1 MLKRLRLKFICI
13 NMVTVTAMLCVILGL
28 VFHFTQMNL
37 ERESLR
43 MMQAAVERPFQPG
56 TPGQPPKQLPLPYF
70 ILRTGGDRDGLSVVA
85 QSGYDLT
92 DTALLEACLEA
103 ALSSGEPAGVLGD
116 YGLRFFCA
124 SRPGEVRVIFADISG
139 ERATLENL
147 LGTSLLV
154 GAVSFFA
161 FLGISLVLARWA
173 VGPVERAWEQQKQFV
188 SDASHE
194 LKTPLTVIM
203 TNAELLQS
211 AGPEQVPR
219 AAGSILTMSRQM
231 RGLVEGLLELARADA
246 GRTREAF
253 APLDFSKLVSDALL
267 PFEPL
272 LFEAGLDLS
281 SRIEPGIQLT
291 GSPSQLR
298 QVVHILLD
306 NAGKYTAPNGQV
318 AVELRRRGRN
328 RCVLS
333 VATSGAPLT
342 RQELTDIFKRFYR
355 ADPARA
361 MNQSYGLGLPIAQAI
376 VGAHRGRIW
385 AESGGAGNTFFVELP
400 V

>member
-1 MLKRLRLKFICI
+1 MLRRLRLKFICI

-28 VFHFTQMNL
+28 VYHFTQMNL

-43 MMQAAVERPFQPG
+43 MMQAAAEHPFQPG
-56 TPGQPPKQLPLPYF
+56 APGQPPEQLPLPYF
-70 ILRTGGDRDGLSVVA
+70 ILRRNRDGVDVVA

-92 DTALLEACLEA
+92 DRALLEDCLEA
-103 ALSSGEPAGVLGD
+103 ALASGEPVGVLED
-116 YGLRFFCA
+116 YGLRFCRA
-124 SRPGEVRVIFADISG
+124 VRPGEVRFIFAGVSS
-139 ERATLENL
+139 ERTTLKNL

-173 VGPVERAWEQQKQFV
+173 VGPVERAWAQQKQFV
-188 SDASHE
+188 ADASHE

-211 AGPEQVPR
+211 GGPEQVPR

-246 GRTREAF
+246 GTPKDAL

-267 PFEPL
+267 PFEPI
-272 LFEAGLDLS
+272 LFEAGLDFT
-281 SRIEPGIQLT
+281 SRVEPGIQLT
-291 GSPSQLR
+291 GNPGQLR

-306 NAGKYTAPNGQV
+306 NARKYTAPNGQV
-318 AVELRRRGRN
+318 AVDLRRRGRG

-333 VATSGAPLT
+333 VATTGEPLT
-342 RQELTDIFKRFYR
+342 RQERTDIFKRFYR
-355 ADPARA
+355 TDPARA
-361 MNQSYGLGLPIAQAI
+361 MDQSYGLGLSIAQTI
-376 VGAHRGRIW
+376 VSAHQGRIW
-385 AESGGAGNTFFVELP
+385 AESGGRVNTFLVELP
-400 V
+400 L